1 MVAIDPLAIEQGAQI
16 QTINNTLR
24 GFYRKPTP
32 RLPTLYRPS
41 FRHILFFCCCNCSC
55 RELTQACD
63 VTLPTP
69 IGHTIY
75 ILPMSYS
82 TIS

>member
-41 FRHILFFCCCNCSC
+41 FRHILFLLLLLQLF
-55 RELTQACD
+55 
-63 VTLPTP
+63 LP
-69 IGHTIY
+69 
-75 ILPMSYS
+75 
-82 TIS
+82 

>member
-24 GFYRKPTP
+24 GFCRKPTP

-41 FRHILFFCCCNCSC
+41 FRHILFLLLLLQLF
-55 RELTQACD
+55 
-63 VTLPTP
+63 LP
-69 IGHTIY
+69 
-75 ILPMSYS
+75 
-82 TIS
+82 

>member
-24 GFYRKPTP
+24 GFCRKPTP

-41 FRHILFFCCCNCSC
+41 FRHILFFFVVVVIVPAVNL
-55 RELTQACD
+55 RRP
-63 VTLPTP
+63 V
-69 IGHTIY
+69 
-75 ILPMSYS
+75 M
-82 TIS
+82 